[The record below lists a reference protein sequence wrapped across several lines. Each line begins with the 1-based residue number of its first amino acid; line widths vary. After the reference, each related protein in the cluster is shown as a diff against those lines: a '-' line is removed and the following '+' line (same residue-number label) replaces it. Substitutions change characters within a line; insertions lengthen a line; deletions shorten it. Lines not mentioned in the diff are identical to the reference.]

1 MTAHISDFVILAD
14 INKFPKAMQG
24 HNRLREMAQ
33 IVTRNTVSELN
44 VSERKHFPDNRGAA
58 CQHWLVTM
66 PRCAQTCVQILR
78 PIHPVCTVCVF
89 VSILSLLYFFSLLL
103 CLSVCQAI
111 CVYFPF
117 VATCLLPPHPLPM
130 LFTEMTPVWKYFT
143 LFCAFP
149 GFTDFYFFLMRDA
162 LS

>member
-1 MTAHISDFVILAD
+1 MTAHIWDFVILA
-14 INKFPKAMQG
+14 NKNEFPKAMQG
-24 HNRLREMAQ
+24 HNHLREMVQ
-33 IVTRNTVSELN
+33 IVTRNTASELN
-44 VSERKHFPDNRGAA
+44 VSERKHFPDNRGAT

-78 PIHPVCTVCVF
+78 PIHPVYTVRVF

-117 VATCLLPPHPLPM
+117 VATCLLPHH
-130 LFTEMTPVWKYFT
+130 TPFRCYLQKWLLSENTSPCFVPSPV
-143 LFCAFP
+143 LQI
-149 GFTDFYFFLMRDA
+149 FFFF
-162 LS
+162 